1 MTLRH
6 AALSSLFIIV
16 TAACSSALSEEG
28 NGRGGA
34 GGGSPSGGSGGSG
47 KGGSGTGGSGGS
59 NTGGSSTGGSGGS
72 NTGGSGTGGATGG
85 STGTGGGTGG
95 AGTGGTAGAGGTGT
109 GGAAGAGGTGT
120 GGTAGAGGT
129 GTGGTAGA
137 AGSGT
142 GGGTSDAGGKG
153 GAAGTAG
160 TGGAAGSKDSGTGGS
175 TADSSPPPPP
185 PDGGPP
191 GIPPPVGTCPNF
203 AQGSATF
210 NPAGGART
218 VTIHISAANQT
229 TRGPIIFYWHA
240 TGSQPTEASRGL
252 PLPTVLAAGGVVI
265 APSDVPNAGT
275 FPWLSNFNLHDAL
288 VDEILGC
295 AQQKANIDTNR
306 IHAVGFSAGAL
317 MTTHLSYARSR
328 YMASVATYSG
338 GANGQFQDPSNKFA
352 AMIMTGGMGN
362 DTVVQDF
369 YASSVAWQSTLKG
382 ASHFAMLC
390 DHGGGHNIP
399 MALVPGVWQFFLDHP
414 FGRNPSPYA
423 GGKIPSAISVCK
435 E

>member
-6 AALSSLFIIV
+6 AALSSLFMIV
-16 TAACSSALSEEG
+16 TAACSSGLSETG

-34 GGGSPSGGSGGSG
+34 GGTNSSGGSGGSG
-47 KGGSGTGGSGGS
+47 KGGAATGGSGGS
-59 NTGGSSTGGSGGS
+59 TTGSGGS
-72 NTGGSGTGGATGG
+72 NTGGSGTGG
-85 STGTGGGTGG
+85 STGGTGG
-95 AGTGGTAGAGGTGT
+95 AGTGGTTGT
-109 GGAAGAGGTGT
+109 GGAGTGGLAGSGGSTTGGAGGAGT
-120 GGTAGAGGT
+120 GGA
-129 GTGGTAGA
+129 GTGGSAGA
-137 AGSGT
+137 AGAGT
-142 GGGTSDAGGKG
+142 GGGTVDAGGKG

-160 TGGAAGSKDSGTGGS
+160 TGGGAGTAGSAGAAGSKDAGTGGTS
-175 TADSSPPPPP
+175 DSGPPPPP

-191 GIPPPVGTCPNF
+191 GIPPPVGACPNF
-203 AQGSATF
+203 AQGNATF

-218 VTIHISAANQT
+218 VTIHIGAANQT

-288 VDEILGC
+288 VDEVLGC
-295 AQQKANIDTNR
+295 ALQRANIDTNR
-306 IHAVGFSAGAL
+306 IHAVGFSAGGL
-317 MTTHLSYARSR
+317 MTTHLSYARSK

-338 GANGQFQDPSNKFA
+338 GANGQFQDPNNKFA

-362 DTVVQDF
+362 DTVVTDF

-382 ASHFAMLC
+382 AGHFAMLC
-390 DHGGGHNIP
+390 DHGGGHSIP

-423 GGKIPSAISVCK
+423 GGKIPSAISVCR

>member
-16 TAACSSALSEEG
+16 TTACSSGLSETG
-28 NGRGGA
+28 NGRGGT
-34 GGGSPSGGSGGSG
+34 GGTNSSGGTGGSG
-47 KGGSGTGGSGGS
+47 KGGSAAGGSGGS
-59 NTGGSSTGGSGGS
+59 NTGGSGGSSTGGSGGS
-72 NTGGSGTGGATGG
+72 NTGGSGGSTGGTGGVGTGGAA
-85 STGTGGGTGG
+85 GTGG
-95 AGTGGTAGAGGTGT
+95 AGTGGIAGAGGSTSGGAGGAGAGGTGM
-109 GGAAGAGGTGT
+109 
-120 GGTAGAGGT
+120 
-129 GTGGTAGA
+129 GGTAGA

-142 GGGTSDAGGKG
+142 GGGTTDAGGKG
-153 GAAGTAG
+153 GAAGSAGAGGAAGTAGSKDAG
-160 TGGAAGSKDSGTGGS
+160 TGG
-175 TADSSPPPPP
+175 TADSSLPPPPP

-191 GIPPPVGTCPNF
+191 GIPPPVGACPNF
-203 AQGSATF
+203 VQGNATF

-288 VDEILGC
+288 VDEVLGC

-306 IHAVGFSAGAL
+306 IHAVGFSAGGL

-338 GANGQFQDPSNKFA
+338 GANGQFQDPNNKFA

-362 DTVVQDF
+362 DTVVTDF

-382 ASHFAMLC
+382 AGHFAMLC